1 MECDGCHTHSE
12 DAGSV
17 PAVDI
22 CGGSHLNDLG
32 FLAGACSE
40 KGKGV
45 RQLILPAAPGLLT
58 NVLVNHLSPACTATP
73 VTAHRW

>member
-58 NVLVNHLSPACTATP
+58 NVLVNHLSPASPHTDGE
-73 VTAHRW
+73 